1 MYEATHSKPV
11 AYLQQDISPAKYL
24 LCPATKRA
32 EPIQINGSIISRP
45 RLCPASCLLDSVESS
60 YVFKILNNTLHIH
73 ATVAVHVLLTLALL
87 VFTYSLYLR
96 LCHYAQHSVLKCVAF
111 YLWSYPIK
119 HDKPPQFKVCS
130 VLLCAVDELQFS
142 IMTHYSVSL

>member
-11 AYLQQDISPAKYL
+11 AYPQQGISPAKYL

-60 YVFKILNNTLHIH
+60 YAFKILNNTCHSSH
-73 ATVAVHVLLTLALL
+73 ACATDSCITRVL
-87 VFTYSLYLR
+87 TYSLYLR

-111 YLWSYPIK
+111 YLWNYPIK

-130 VLLCAVDELQFS
+130 VLLCAVDKLQ
-142 IMTHYSVSL
+142 L